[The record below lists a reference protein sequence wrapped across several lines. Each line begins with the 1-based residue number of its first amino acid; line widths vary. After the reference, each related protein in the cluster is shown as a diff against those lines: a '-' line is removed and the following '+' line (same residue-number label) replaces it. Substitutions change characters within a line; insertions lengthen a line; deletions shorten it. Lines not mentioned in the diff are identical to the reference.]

1 MHYNIGKCVFCLYS
15 RTFVVSPAMR
25 PPPENSSQIYAY
37 EHVQFCQRRGKKW
50 LHKWDMSPLC
60 SASVWICKAQRRHCH
75 MVDIM
80 RLCSEMLFLTFLNYL
95 LVTMSM
101 SIASGQSSL
110 INSQDLSETSKVIGL
125 EELTIVAFP
134 AD

>member
-1 MHYNIGKCVFCLYS
+1 
-15 RTFVVSPAMR
+15 
-25 PPPENSSQIYAY
+25 
-37 EHVQFCQRRGKKW
+37 
-50 LHKWDMSPLC
+50 
-60 SASVWICKAQRRHCH
+60 